1 MSDTRMENL
10 SDGECGE
17 QPSRFPDDDSAP
29 DRLDA
34 LAERL
39 KAHAVDV
46 ADALDGVTPG
56 EWRCWNGFKVVDSEL
71 MAMVRIGPDAGGGVM
86 ADRHG
91 GNQRDLYATRED
103 AEFMA
108 NAPGLMVTALDLLR
122 EAAAALLAA
131 REERSRDAVATAA
144 LYADLLAARE
154 EVVGYMQAMNNL
166 GATLQRVEAERGR
179 ARGTG
184 EYWKAEHNAA
194 NAALDAALALVAEC
208 AELVDRLRELRAPRD
223 IEEGSPILNT
233 CDYHAL
239 DDLKARL
246 TGGAP

>member
-1 MSDTRMENL
+1 MT
-10 SDGECGE
+10 
-17 QPSRFPDDDSAP
+17 AP
-29 DRLDA
+29 DLDA
-34 LAERL
+34 LLELAGATLVTEATLPGGPGVVESEEGEPGPWYGFRVGDGPVWGWTSQLSHLEGQLLER
-39 KAHAVDV
+39 
-46 ADALDGVTPG
+46 
-56 EWRCWNGFKVVDSEL
+56 VV
-71 MAMVRIGPDAGGGVM
+71 RP
-86 ADRHG
+86 R
-91 GNQRDLYATRED
+91 Q
-103 AEFMA
+103 
-108 NAPGLMVTALDLLR
+108 LL
-122 EAAAALLAA
+122 AALLAA

-223 IEEGSPILNT
+223 IEEGSLILNT
-233 CDYHAL
+233 CDYYAL
-239 DDLKARL
+239 DDLAERLRAARP
-246 TGGAP
+246 APETAE